1 MKLVLFALVPG
12 LLALG
17 VLSLEVQAQDKIFKK
32 DGTTLPREGGR
43 EITVTK
49 ETYTT
54 VEYKLRGLG
63 SSLGIPA
70 KDVARIEY
78 DRMPESYSTGL
89 LSFRDQVYDQAIED
103 FKDAVKRGKG
113 YHWVEQNALFNI
125 ATCYVKRG
133 MYKEATSTFRTLLSN
148 VPTTRFLPDAW
159 LGIIKSTFHS
169 QGTAGEKQILKAI
182 QDFERVIKKN
192 RLPGAFRHEVAYWK
206 LRLQDAKRE
215 DISAEAEKLSRD
227 AAEENPGVANKA
239 KILIGLNLLGKDPN
253 KARKF
258 FEGVRRSAGDDQAGV
273 KAAAYMGLGICIYR
287 TSTEDKKDSY
297 HIARDYLLR
306 AITLG
311 DKYPDKVEREIM
323 VRALFFAGRCF
334 YLLRKEKTESHNARY
349 ARDLYKEIRQNF
361 RGTEWEKKAIDE
373 LKKM

>member
-1 MKLVLFALVPG
+1 MKRVLFALVTG

-17 VLSLEVQAQDKIFKK
+17 VLSQVVQAQDKIFKK
-32 DGTTLPREGGR
+32 DGTTLPRPGGR
-43 EITVTK
+43 EVTVIK
-49 ETYTT
+49 ETFTT

-78 DRMPESYSTGL
+78 DRKPDAYSAGL
-89 LSFRDQVYDQAIED
+89 QSFQDQIYDQAIED
-103 FKDAVKRGKG
+103 FMEAIKRGRG
-113 YHWVEQNALFNI
+113 YHWVEQNALYNI

-133 MYKEATSTFRTLLSN
+133 MYNEATSTFRKLLST

-159 LGIIKSTFHS
+159 LGIVKSTFHS
-169 QGTAGEKQILKAI
+169 LGAAGEKQILKAI
-182 QDFERVIKKN
+182 QDFERAIKKN
-192 RLPGAFRHEVAYWK
+192 RLPRAYRHEVAYWK
-206 LRLQDAKRE
+206 LRLRDAKRE
-215 DISAEAEKLSRD
+215 DISTEADKLSRD

-253 KARKF
+253 EARKF
-258 FEGVRRSAGDDQAGV
+258 FEGVRRSAGDDQYGI

-287 TSTEDKKDSY
+287 TSTEDKKGSY
-297 HIARDYLLR
+297 FKARDHLLR

-311 DKYPDKVEREIM
+311 DKYPDRVEREIM
-323 VRALFFAGRCF
+323 VRALFYAGKCF
-334 YLLRKEKTESHNARY
+334 YILRKDKSESHNARY
-349 ARDLYKEIRQNF
+349 ARDLYREIKRDYK
-361 RGTEWEKKAIDE
+361 GTEWEKKANDE